1 MVFTLLPPCE
11 LSLPFLSPWAWEVS
25 LVPVHSALRQAEG
38 KGQRLVINC
47 CTVAFTLQ
55 AVTRHGSL
63 LPWVRCPSSLCLGN
77 AFNYSSAARRA
88 SRKV

>member
-11 LSLPFLSPWAWEVS
+11 LSLPFLSLWAWEVS

-38 KGQRLVINC
+38 KGQRLIINC

-55 AVTRHGSL
+55 AVTRQFL
-63 LPWVRCPSSLCLGN
+63 
-77 AFNYSSAARRA
+77 SSALGKMPKL
-88 SRKV
+88 SLFGQCF